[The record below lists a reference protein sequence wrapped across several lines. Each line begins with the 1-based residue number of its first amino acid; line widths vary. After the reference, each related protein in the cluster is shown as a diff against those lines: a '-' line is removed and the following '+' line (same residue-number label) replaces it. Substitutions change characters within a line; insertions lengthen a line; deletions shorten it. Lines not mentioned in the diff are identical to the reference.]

1 MKLREWI
8 SIQVSKKP
16 GRLVLLMILI
26 FNVVFVMF
34 SAVIINSFQ
43 LRGTEGLNF
52 LESAY
57 YTLTMI
63 IDPGSIA
70 YVVKDVGTAGVI
82 VSIFSLVVIIVG
94 MITFTGA
101 VIGYVTNWIS
111 NFVEEAN
118 AGDKKL
124 FISNHIVILNWNTR
138 GIEIVRELM
147 YAKIKEKIVILV
159 EEGKE
164 EIEKEIQELVNENKK
179 RKLTFVVREGEVF
192 SSKQLKDVSIEKA
205 KSILI
210 MDDALNKEENVV
222 NNSSKQ
228 KGNMHTV
235 KTLMQVITL
244 TSEVDD
250 IVKIIVE
257 INEKWTDLVV
267 GKIIQN
273 NENTNI
279 HIYRIRAFMIIGQLL
294 SQFSLMPQLNVVYQE
309 LFSNEDG
316 AFYCKEQDEEDEF
329 EYIRGYL
336 ENHNDAIPLTFMKTR
351 YGEYG
356 YYSATSVS
364 DIDKLSSKETNKV
377 KVKLRSKYRMKTKN
391 VIILGHNSKCEDI
404 LRGFDSFCGEWD
416 VNEKKILNVTIIDS
430 DKNIKLHNY
439 AKDYQFITKVVAADI
454 YDRELICDEIE
465 AIINTQGEDVNIL
478 ILSDDKASST
488 DMDANVFSS
497 LVYLKDVIDKKKEDD
512 DFDGSNINII
522 TEIINT
528 KHHEIANGYSSNN
541 VVISD
546 KYISKM
552 VAQIIEKEA
561 LFDFYQ
567 DILTYDADDEPDSK
581 EIYIKYVCEL
591 LEELPP
597 ICTYKELIEAVFDA
611 SVELDINNPMMVLGY
626 VKGDEEVIVFSGDLS
641 SQKIELKEND
651 ALIIFSEY

>member
-1 MKLREWI
+1 
-8 SIQVSKKP
+8 
-16 GRLVLLMILI
+16 
-26 FNVVFVMF
+26 
-34 SAVIINSFQ
+34 
-43 LRGTEGLNF
+43 
-52 LESAY
+52 
-57 YTLTMI
+57 
-63 IDPGSIA
+63 
-70 YVVKDVGTAGVI
+70 
-82 VSIFSLVVIIVG
+82 
-94 MITFTGA
+94 
-101 VIGYVTNWIS
+101 
-111 NFVEEAN
+111 
-118 AGDKKL
+118 
-124 FISNHIVILNWNTR
+124 
-138 GIEIVRELM
+138 M

-316 AFYCKEQDEEDEF
+316 AFYCKEQDEEDEL

-377 KVKLRSKYRMKTKN
+377 KVKLRSKYRMNTKN

-404 LRGFDSFCGEWD
+404 LRGCEYINSF
-416 VNEKKILNVTIIDS
+416 
-430 DKNIKLHNY
+430 
-439 AKDYQFITKVVAADI
+439 
-454 YDRELICDEIE
+454 
-465 AIINTQGEDVNIL
+465 
-478 ILSDDKASST
+478 
-488 DMDANVFSS
+488 
-497 LVYLKDVIDKKKEDD
+497 
-512 DFDGSNINII
+512 
-522 TEIINT
+522 
-528 KHHEIANGYSSNN
+528 
-541 VVISD
+541 
-546 KYISKM
+546 
-552 VAQIIEKEA
+552 
-561 LFDFYQ
+561 
-567 DILTYDADDEPDSK
+567 
-581 EIYIKYVCEL
+581 
-591 LEELPP
+591 
-597 ICTYKELIEAVFDA
+597 
-611 SVELDINNPMMVLGY
+611 
-626 VKGDEEVIVFSGDLS
+626 
-641 SQKIELKEND
+641 
-651 ALIIFSEY
+651 